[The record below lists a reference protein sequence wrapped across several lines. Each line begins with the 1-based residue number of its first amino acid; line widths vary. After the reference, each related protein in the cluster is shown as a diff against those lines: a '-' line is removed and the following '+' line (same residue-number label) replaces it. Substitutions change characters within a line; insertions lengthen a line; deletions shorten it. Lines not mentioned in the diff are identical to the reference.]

1 MNFVHYEA
9 RGCEE
14 ILPEKPPRQATLTK
28 KKILSIFCWNCCAL
42 CPIMITLN
50 ILLIFRQVF
59 MFMIK
64 ECYFCSVCIYQLG
77 MSNRFRIW
85 DYQITASS
93 AYPSR
98 HLQPHMGRL
107 NNPWGSWCINRR
119 HPGPH
124 YMQIYL
130 GNRWN
135 TEQSL
140 IIYK

>member
-1 MNFVHYEA
+1 MFLLPLSLSKNFVHYEA
-9 RGCEE
+9 WGCEE
-14 ILPEKPPRQATLTK
+14 ILPEKPPRQATPT
-28 KKILSIFCWNCCAL
+28 KKILISIFYWNCCAL

-50 ILLIFRQVF
+50 NLLIIRQVV

-64 ECYFCSVCIYQLG
+64 ECNFCSVCIYQLG

-130 GNRWN
+130 GN
-135 TEQSL
+135 
-140 IIYK
+140 